1 MPVHDE
7 LGSPK
12 CDLKYDCENRAKMFL
27 LSHRSLRG
35 IVLGLMFFLAGTA
48 CCWSDSYDPD
58 PYDDVPPLVTV
69 DFNYVVPGAVTVRA
83 FKVQAKTPQRIAVVF
98 CGLQNIAMPQFFLSS
113 RPASPLGQIPSN
125 LVIPLR
131 R

>member
-1 MPVHDE
+1 MMQTF
-7 LGSPK
+7 
-12 CDLKYDCENRAKMFL
+12 LKVMKDL

-58 PYDDVPPLVTV
+58 PYDNIPPVVTV
-69 DFNYVVPGAVTVRA
+69 DFNYVVPNPVNVR
-83 FKVQAKTPQRIAVVF
+83 VLRTQTKTPQRIAVRT
-98 CGLQNIAMPQFFLSS
+98 CRLQSFATPQLFLNSGN
-113 RPASPLGQIPSN
+113 AFPLRQSPSN
-125 LVIPLR
+125 LLIPLR